1 MPTLV
6 AGVNNQIWLCLC
18 NHSCKGAAMILG
30 DRIKNLLDQRG
41 LSQSALAR
49 AIGVS
54 PQAINKLVSGSAS
67 NSVHLYKIAQFL
79 GCTPEYLTGDSDEV
93 GAGTGKTDGAIAV
106 ARPTF
111 EDMATERGLI
121 PIRHL
126 DLAFGMGAT
135 YLDNPVEEEMRFFPE
150 AFIRSFTKAPPAM
163 IYFAEGAGDSMMPTI
178 HSNDVVIIDTSVR
191 RITMG
196 DQIWACNYAGLGMIK
211 RLRPMP
217 DGGVKILSDNP
228 SVPVE
233 TAYDGELSLVG
244 RIVGVARKI

>member
-1 MPTLV
+1 MR
-6 AGVNNQIWLCLC
+6 A
-18 NHSCKGAAMILG
+18 LG
-30 DRIKNLLDQRG
+30 LT
-41 LSQSALAR
+41 QSALAR
-49 AIGVS
+49 AVGVKQPSIGRLIAGDTRQTRHIIELA
-54 PQAINKLVSGSAS
+54 QALRTS
-67 NSVHLYKIAQFL
+67 
-79 GCTPEYLTGDSDEV
+79 PEYLTGDSDDATPGPLTEKQQAI
-93 GAGTGKTDGAIAV
+93 GALPAQK
-106 ARPTF
+106 F
-111 EDMATERGLI
+111 EELAAERGLL

-191 RITMG
+191 RITMA

>member
-1 MPTLV
+1 MADLISERV
-6 AGVNNQIWLCLC
+6 ARRM
-18 NHSCKGAAMILG
+18 SELG
-30 DRIKNLLDQRG
+30 LT
-41 LSQSALAR
+41 QSALAR
-49 AIGVS
+49 ATGLSQPSVGRFISGEVKKTTKIIELA
-54 PQAINKLVSGSAS
+54 QALRTS
-67 NSVHLYKIAQFL
+67 
-79 GCTPEYLTGDSDEV
+79 PEYLTGEVESPDVASANDRRDSF
-93 GAGTGKTDGAIAV
+93 GAFPV
-106 ARPTF
+106 QNF
-111 EDMATERGLI
+111 EEMAAERGLL
-121 PIRHL
+121 PIRHI

-150 AFIRSFTKAPPAM
+150 AFIRAFTQAPPSM

-178 HSNDVVIIDTSVR
+178 HSNDVVIIDTSAK

-228 SVPVE
+228 SVPAE

-244 RIVGVARKI
+244 RVVGVARKI

>member
-1 MPTLV
+1 MTLGTKIEV
-6 AGVNNQIWLCLC
+6 LLQE
-18 NHSCKGAAMILG
+18 KGW
-30 DRIKNLLDQRG
+30 
-41 LSQSALAR
+41 SQAELAR
-49 AIGVS
+49 RVGVS
-54 PQAINKLVSGSAS
+54 TQSIWKLVSGGATGSR
-67 NSVHLYKIAQFL
+67 HLHKIARAL
-79 GCTPEYLTGDSDEV
+79 ETTPEYLTGETSARSPDHVSRQLAG
-93 GAGTGKTDGAIAV
+93 GASKLVD
-106 ARPTF
+106 F
-111 EDMATERGLI
+111 EEMAAERGLL

-135 YLDNPVEEEMRFFPE
+135 YLDNPVEEEMRYFPE
-150 AFIRSFTKAPPAM
+150 AFIRAFTAAPPAL

-178 HSNDVVIIDTSVR
+178 HSNDVVIIDTSAK

-228 SVPVE
+228 SVPAE

-244 RIVGVARKI
+244 RVVGVARKI

>member
-1 MPTLV
+1 MIIPDRL
-6 AGVNNQIWLCLC
+6 
-18 NHSCKGAAMILG
+18 KAAMEL
-30 DRIKNLLDQRG
+30 RG
-41 LSQSALAR
+41 MSQSALAR
-49 AIGVS
+49 AANISSSMV
-54 PQAINKLVSGSAS
+54 NKLANGSARETA
-67 NSVHLYKIAQFL
+67 HIYAIAKAL
-79 GCTPEYLTGDSDEV
+79 SCSPEFLTGESEEV
-93 GAGTGKTDGAIAV
+93 AQPPISRDIVSVSNALTS
-106 ARPTF
+106 F
-111 EDMATERGLI
+111 EEMAAERGLL

-150 AFIRSFTKAPPAM
+150 AFIRAFTKAHPSM

-178 HSNDVVIIDTSVR
+178 HSNDVVIIDTSVT
-191 RITMG
+191 RITMA

-228 SVPVE
+228 SVPAD

-244 RIVGVARKI
+244 RVVGVARKI